1 MKTDMFKA
9 KMPFALVTHV
19 CVISVN
25 KFRVICGLT
34 NLSFYIKESFS
45 WSDEFQ
51 TKVSNLEKT
60 LII

>member
-19 CVISVN
+19 CVKSVN

-45 WSDEFQ
+45 
-51 TKVSNLEKT
+51 
-60 LII
+60 